1 MSFTIPG
8 IPGEFVSEN
17 VWYLK
22 NSLSGKYLYYDGT
35 GASERD
41 WSDADMTRFQW
52 MICDGKVM
60 TLDSSFV
67 ANTPAC
73 GCICNCGPGC
83 TGCMCKCGCPRAEPS
98 IGGSAIPPEAAPV
111 AEPVAEAVPEAEP
124 EAEAVPEAEP
134 EAEAV
139 PEAEP
144 EAEAVPEAEPEAE
157 AAPEAEPEAEAA
169 PEAEP
174 EDDVPVTRSAALIE
188 EALNAKAAETGAPT
202 PDAPAEEEEVPESS

>member
-22 NSLSGKYLYYDGT
+22 NSVSGKYLYYDGT
-35 GASERD
+35 GTSERD

-98 IGGSAIPPEAAPV
+98 IGGSAIPPETAPV
-111 AEPVAEAVPEAEP
+111 AEAEP

-144 EAEAVPEAEPEAE
+144 EAEAV
-157 AAPEAEPEAEAA
+157 

-202 PDAPAEEEEVPESS
+202 PDAPAEEEEEEEVPESS